1 MKAKKNVMS
10 VYVPD
15 DLKAKIKARADKEG
29 RSVSN
34 MITLILEK
42 EVRKEKAA

>member
-1 MKAKKNVMS
+1 MKAKKTIMS

-15 DLKAKIKARADKEG
+15 DLRAKLKVRAQKEG

-42 EVRKEKAA
+42 EVKKEKAA